1 MRAVL
6 HVVASRR
13 RVLSVYD
20 PTYCTIVS
28 PTTLLTVIYTCAD
41 TVGFDRPVAVTAG
54 RQTLNTG
61 ISRQPPY
68 TQIQTRLLESELLT
82 LVQKR
87 SEHWVT
93 ASRQHDVLIKS
104 PSCRPDAGGR
114 NGMSFRSFA
123 ATTRRR
129 RPCSV
134 NDRQPTD
141 INLYSRRNASNDT
154 YVYDLLFTFA
164 AAAAASSIHLTS
176 YSTY

>member
-1 MRAVL
+1 MRADRRSPGKDCAL
-6 HVVASRR
+6 YCMWSRRAAPRR

-28 PTTLLTVIYTCAD
+28 RPSLLTVIYTCAD
-41 TVGFDRPVAVTAG
+41 TVGFDRPVAVSAG

-68 TQIQTRLLESELLT
+68 THTQPRLLESELLT

-123 ATTRRR
+123 AMTRRR
-129 RPCSV
+129 
-134 NDRQPTD
+134 
-141 INLYSRRNASNDT
+141 
-154 YVYDLLFTFA
+154 
-164 AAAAASSIHLTS
+164 
-176 YSTY
+176 